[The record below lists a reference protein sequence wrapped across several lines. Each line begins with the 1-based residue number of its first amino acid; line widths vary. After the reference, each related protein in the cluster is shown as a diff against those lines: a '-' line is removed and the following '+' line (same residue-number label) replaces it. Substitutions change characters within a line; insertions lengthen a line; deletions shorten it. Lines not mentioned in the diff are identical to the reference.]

1 MLTSYLVVN
10 FLNDIIHCIHNILHL
25 TLKLAQSISKVFQF
39 PLKLKL
45 KVILVT
51 EYREEPK
58 KKTKEAKEASKGVK
72 KSHTLLVCPITCVE
86 IELEKLESPPFYWM
100 FQPPLFC
107 EKTCEFYKEIE
118 EHENKIGVG
127 EECLTTDIPSEIQKQ
142 SDARAE
148 GEGNIDL
155 GEERGVSWGKVERLD
170 TDEDDQIEG
179 NDAGTAGTDDAC
191 PELK

>member
-1 MLTSYLVVN
+1 
-10 FLNDIIHCIHNILHL
+10 
-25 TLKLAQSISKVFQF
+25 
-39 PLKLKL
+39 
-45 KVILVT
+45 
-51 EYREEPK
+51 
-58 KKTKEAKEASKGVK
+58 
-72 KSHTLLVCPITCVE
+72 
-86 IELEKLESPPFYWM
+86 M

-179 NDAGTAGTDDAC
+179 NDAGTAGADDAC